1 MKKANFT
8 TYKVLGPVSRAT
20 ADTTYNGVAIGSA
33 VGIPLADYERI
44 ILDLNLGSLASD
56 VAYTLHTSLIA
67 SAPTAGDLTAV
78 TGGAISAVATTD
90 NNKMLVG
97 STMIRNIVSAT
108 GAPLYLYLR
117 RVQATAV
124 ANFESVV
131 VRLTDPMTQPVL
143 PVSALSL
150 VPAQSAY
157 TFDV

>member
-8 TYKVLGPVSRAT
+8 TYKVLGPVSRSL
-20 ADTTYNGVAIGSA
+20 ADTTYNGVAIASA

-44 ILDLNLGSLASD
+44 ILDVNLGALASD

-67 SAPTAGDLTAV
+67 SAPTAGDLTAII
-78 TGGAISAVATTD
+78 GASIGVLATD
-90 NNKMLVG
+90 DDKMFVSSVMIKNVG
-97 STMIRNIVSAT
+97 SAT
-108 GAPLYLYLR
+108 GKPLYLYLK

-124 ANFESVV
+124 ANLESVV
-131 VRLTDPMTQPVL
+131 IRLTDPVTQPVL

-150 VPAQSAY
+150 VPAQTAY

>member
-8 TYKVLGPVSRAT
+8 TYKVLGPVSRAL
-20 ADTTYNGVAIGSA
+20 ADTTYNGLAIGSA

-44 ILDLNLGSLASD
+44 LIDINTGALASD
-56 VAYTLHTSLIA
+56 VAYALFTSLVA
-67 SAPTAGDLTAV
+67 SNPAVGDLTAV
-78 TGGAISAVATTD
+78 TGATVSAVNTTD
-90 NNKMLVG
+90 NNKIFVG
-97 STMIRNIVSAT
+97 STMIRNIVSAN
-108 GAPLYLYLR
+108 GKPLYLYLR
-117 RVQATAV
+117 RIQATAV

-131 VRLTDPMTQPVL
+131 IRLTDPITQPVL